1 MYIFLDE
8 SGDMGM
14 NFDRNSSSHFIITIL
29 VCQDKKTLISM
40 KSAVKRTIA
49 AKCRRKDNTYF
60 KELKGSETTLAIKKY
75 FYMQLLKNVDGHW
88 GIYSIVLDK
97 KALKINEVTFEPH
110 RLYNTL
116 ARKILERID
125 FSDVKTNIELFVD
138 KCKGRYERSV
148 FDAYLKNNLEPLLPI
163 NISINIEHKFSHD
176 VSGLQAV
183 DLFCYGI
190 SRKHSLQDTS
200 WHTIFSD
207 KIIEEVNWK
216 AKVS

>member
-29 VCQDKKTLISM
+29 VCHDKKALISM
-40 KSAVKRTIA
+40 KSAVKRTISS
-49 AKCRRKDNTYF
+49 KCRRKDNTYF

-75 FYMQLLKNVDGHW
+75 FYMQLLKHEGRW
-88 GIYSIVLDK
+88 EIYSIVIDK
-97 KALKINEVTFEPH
+97 KALQASDVTFEPH

-116 ARKILERID
+116 SREIIERID
-125 FSDVKTNIELFVD
+125 FSNVKTNIELFVD

-163 NISINIEHKFSHD
+163 NLTMNIEHKFSHD
-176 VSGLQAV
+176 IAGLQVV

-190 SRKHSLQDTS
+190 SRKHGLKD
-200 WHTIFSD
+200 
-207 KIIEEVNWK
+207 VG
-216 AKVS
+216 